1 MESLIILSVNNLE
14 SRCDMVLN
22 VSEEQKKVIESQGYM
37 VIEFKLWYR
46 KLGEMLIDYVR
57 RWIDTW
63 KAIMLFLQEKVL
75 KAYESILDL
84 PERLFV
90 ELKPYVEQLEH
101 VNSKEN
107 VEYEFVL
114 SLCKTYR
121 LNLSKKVIYH
131 RCRDRC

>member
-1 MESLIILSVNNLE
+1 MII
-14 SRCDMVLN
+14 N
-22 VSEEQKKVIESQGYM
+22 VTEEQKKVIGSQGYM
-37 VIEFKLWYR
+37 VVEFKLWYR

-63 KAIMLFLQEKVL
+63 EAIILFMQEKMIKAFDSL
-75 KAYESILDL
+75 KDL
-84 PERLFV
+84 AERLALEF
-90 ELKPYVEQLEH
+90 KPYVEQLEY
-101 VNSKEN
+101 VNRREHR
-107 VEYEFVL
+107 EYEFVR

>member
-1 MESLIILSVNNLE
+1 
-14 SRCDMVLN
+14 MVLN
-22 VSEEQKKVIESQGYM
+22 VTEEQKKLIESQGYM
-37 VIEFKLWYR
+37 VVEFKARFR
-46 KLGEMLIDYVR
+46 KFGEMLIDYVR

-75 KAYESILDL
+75 NVYDTIIDFS
-84 PERLFV
+84 ERLLMEF
-90 ELKPYVEQLEH
+90 KPYVEQLED
-101 VNSKEN
+101 VNRREHR
-107 VEYEFVL
+107 EYEFVR

>member
-1 MESLIILSVNNLE
+1 MCDIIL
-14 SRCDMVLN
+14 N
-22 VSEEQKKVIESQGYM
+22 VTEEQKKLIESQGYM
-37 VIEFKLWYR
+37 VVEFKLWYR
-46 KLGEMLIDYVR
+46 KLWEMLIDYVR

-84 PERLFV
+84 SERLFV

>member
-1 MESLIILSVNNLE
+1 MCDIIL
-14 SRCDMVLN
+14 N
-22 VSEEQKKVIESQGYM
+22 VTEEQKKLIESQGYM
-37 VIEFKLWYR
+37 VVEFKLWYR
-46 KLGEMLIDYVR
+46 KLWEMLIDYVR

-75 KAYESILDL
+75 KAYDTLIDL
-84 PERLFV
+84 SERLLV
-90 ELKPYVEQLEH
+90 EFKPYVERLEY
-101 VNSKEN
+101 VNRREHR
-107 VEYEFVL
+107 EYEFVR